1 MVTTDE
7 MPDISAQAITTRLNG
22 VEVQR
27 APISDLAFDVR
38 TFIAYRSFFLLVPGD
53 VIVNGIT
60 GGVCAYR
67 NPPRWMKGVIFQ
79 HEGFLGHYC
88 VRPLK
93 GSLISHCYS
102 LL

>member
-38 TFIAYRSFFLLVPGD
+38 TFIAYRSFFSLFLV
-53 VIVNGIT
+53 T
-60 GGVCAYR
+60 
-67 NPPRWMKGVIFQ
+67 
-79 HEGFLGHYC
+79 
-88 VRPLK
+88 
-93 GSLISHCYS
+93 SL
-102 LL
+102 